1 MIPYPRDF
9 SRLFRISSTAAAL
22 ATITPH
28 TRRPLATAARPAALS
43 PRTARGLAG
52 VGAGAARPAPAEPPP
67 PCPTLASPRALRR
80 TAVRAGVRSGTGL
93 PNIRIF
99 GLQRA
104 FSTIHLLPD
113 STRAL
118 SASFRIA
125 TRQTNR
131 ISAEYPHPPTAPRP
145 RPGTRTQSVRS
156 PVYSVLAAAKRACS
170 RLSSCWPFFSSS

>member
-1 MIPYPRDF
+1 MFEFPCLATRNPSVLPVTIRMFVMPTPEPTRIRGLFRLANNPSDG
-9 SRLFRISSTAAAL
+9 RLFLSRSS
-22 ATITPH
+22 
-28 TRRPLATAARPAALS
+28 S
-43 PRTARGLAG
+43 
-52 VGAGAARPAPAEPPP
+52 
-67 PCPTLASPRALRR
+67 LR
-80 TAVRAGVRSGTGL
+80 SETGL

-170 RLSSCWPFFSSS
+170 RLSSCWPFFSSL

>member
-1 MIPYPRDF
+1 MLVVDRISGYSAIRF
-9 SRLFRISSTAAAL
+9 HSLVSTSGFRNLWSRGSRL
-22 ATITPH
+22 
-28 TRRPLATAARPAALS
+28 
-43 PRTARGLAG
+43 
-52 VGAGAARPAPAEPPP
+52 PP
-67 PCPTLASPRALRR
+67 PCDRSGAPRAR
-80 TAVRAGVRSGTGL
+80 AVRVPPGVRSETGL

-170 RLSSCWPFFSSS
+170 RLSSCWPFFSSL